1 MSRPYAK
8 LPPWIDFGLIPLIN
22 LVVAF
27 AVAGLVVLAVG
38 ESPVEAAALMLRG
51 AFGYA
56 EGVGFTLYYATNFI
70 FTGLAVAVA
79 FHGGLFN
86 IGGEGQAYV
95 GGLGVATV
103 ALSLGVVLPWWLN
116 MPLAIVLS
124 FACGALWALIPG
136 YLQAKRGSHIVIT
149 TIMFNFIA
157 AALMVYLL
165 VNVLKPAGT
174 MAPETR
180 TFDAGAQLPK
190 LRGLFEFFGANLG
203 GAPLNVSIF
212 VALVAAFLVWV
223 LIWRT
228 KLGYEIRT
236 LGFSPRA
243 ARYAGMSETRL
254 IVVTM
259 LISGGLAGMM
269 ALNPVMGDQYRLVI
283 DFPQGA
289 GFVGI
294 AVALMGRGHP
304 AGIIP
309 AAILF
314 GMLYQGGAELAFD
327 MPSISRDMIVIIQGL
342 VILFAGALEN
352 MFRPGVGAA
361 YQWVRFRT
369 EQPAGE
375 NVEEAR

>member
-8 LPPWIDFGLIPLIN
+8 LPPIIDYGVIPLIN
-22 LVVAF
+22 LIVAF
-27 AVAGLVVLAVG
+27 LVAGLVVLAVG
-38 ESPVEAAALMLRG
+38 ESPIRAAELMLNG

-56 EGVGFTLYYATNFI
+56 EGVGFTLYYATSFV

-95 GGLGVATV
+95 GGLGVTAI
-103 ALSLGVVLPWWLN
+103 ALGLGGILPWWLN
-116 MPLAIVLS
+116 LPLAVCLS
-124 FACGALWALIPG
+124 AAFGALWAFIPA
-136 YLQAKRGSHIVIT
+136 YLQAKRASHIVIT

-165 VNVLKPAGT
+165 NDWLKVPGT
-174 MAPETR
+174 NALETP
-180 TFDAGAQLPK
+180 TFAEGGQLPK
-190 LRGLFEFFGANLG
+190 LRGLFELFGANLG
-203 GAPLNVSIF
+203 GAPLNVSAF
-212 VALVAAFLVWV
+212 VALLACLGVWL

-228 KLGYEIRT
+228 RLGYEIRT
-236 LGFSPRA
+236 LGHSPRA
-243 ARYAGMSETRL
+243 ARYAGMSELRL
-254 IVVTM
+254 VVVTM
-259 LISGGLAGMM
+259 LISGGLAGLM
-269 ALNPVMGDQYRLVI
+269 ALNPVMGDQYRLFN

-327 MPSISRDMIVIIQGL
+327 MPAISRDMIVIIQGL

-352 MFRPGVGAA
+352 MFRPAIGLA
-361 YQWVRFRT
+361 WSRFRLRET
-369 EQPAGE
+369 GPSA
-375 NVEEAR
+375 ARTGGV

>member
-8 LPPWIDFGLIPLIN
+8 LPPIIDYGVIPLIN
-22 LVVAF
+22 LIVAF
-27 AVAGLVVLAVG
+27 LVAGLVVLAVG
-38 ESPVEAAALMLRG
+38 ESPIRAAELMLNG

-56 EGVGFTLYYATNFI
+56 EGVGFTLYYATSFV

-95 GGLGVATV
+95 GGLGVTAI
-103 ALSLGVVLPWWLN
+103 ALGLGGILPWWLN
-116 MPLAIVLS
+116 LPLAVCLS
-124 FACGALWALIPG
+124 AAFGALWAFIPA

-165 VNVLKPAGT
+165 NDWLKVPGT
-174 MAPETR
+174 NALETP
-180 TFDAGAQLPK
+180 TFAEGGQLPK
-190 LRGLFEFFGANLG
+190 LRGLFELFGANLG
-203 GAPLNVSIF
+203 GAPLNVSAF
-212 VALVAAFLVWV
+212 VALLACLGVWL

-228 KLGYEIRT
+228 RLGYEIRT
-236 LGFSPRA
+236 LGHSPRA
-243 ARYAGMSETRL
+243 ARYAGMSELRL
-254 IVVTM
+254 VVITM
-259 LISGGLAGMM
+259 LISGGLAGLM
-269 ALNPVMGDQYRLVI
+269 ALNPVMGDQYRLFN

-327 MPSISRDMIVIIQGL
+327 MPAISRDMIVIIQGL

-352 MFRPGVGAA
+352 MFRPAIGLA
-361 YQWVRFRT
+361 WSRFRLRET
-369 EQPAGE
+369 SPSA
-375 NVEEAR
+375 ARTGGV